1 VFLAGT
7 IDLGNSANWQR
18 KFRDSLL
25 DFDVAVFNPR
35 RDTWDG
41 DASTDNPEF
50 VRQVEWE
57 LRYLEFADIIVMNI
71 LGSSNSPISL
81 LELGL
86 FAQTGKLRVCVPAG
100 FYRYGNVEVVCH
112 KYGVPM
118 YPHMDSLIAAVRGEL
133 HVLNET
139 PCLHC
144 GHPLGSHSY
153 ESLDALGKCIER
165 IERADGELC
174 WCRQYVRKPKG

>member
-1 VFLAGT
+1 
-7 IDLGNSANWQR
+7 
-18 KFRDSLL
+18 
-25 DFDVAVFNPR
+25 
-35 RDTWDG
+35 
-41 DASTDNPEF
+41 
-50 VRQVEWE
+50 
-57 LRYLEFADIIVMNI
+57 
-71 LGSSNSPISL
+71 
-81 LELGL
+81 
-86 FAQTGKLRVCVPAG
+86 
-100 FYRYGNVEVVCH
+100 VCH